1 MAADDVSLAVTCRAP
16 VQLFPHCEEQRE
28 TERESAVSAR
38 WKNKWETRR
47 RAVGRFALIV
57 CEGDGM

>member
-28 TERESAVSAR
+28 TERECGECAV
-38 WKNKWETRR
+38 EEQ
-47 RAVGRFALIV
+47 VGDKE
-57 CEGDGM
+57 EGGG